1 MNNWP
6 DGALTREE
14 MSELLNETPRWHV
27 EWCVGSRRAPTEGLG
42 APLPAGVLSGVPTRA
57 KRRKFERGTQE
68 HRTWF
73 YPSLLRMAIWPSTRS
88 HDGA

>member
-6 DGALTREE
+6 HGALTREE
-14 MSELLNETPRWHV
+14 VSERLDASTRWHV
-27 EWCVGSRRAPTEGLG
+27 EWCEGSGKAPTKGLG
-42 APLPAGVLSGVPTRA
+42 LALPEGVLHGVPTRA

-73 YPSLLRMAIWPSTRS
+73 FAFVGEDGSLAFHEGP
-88 HDGA
+88 

>member
-14 MSELLNETPRWHV
+14 VSELLDATTRWSI
-27 EWCVGSRRAPTEGLG
+27 EWCAGSRVTVTEGRG
-42 APLPAGVLSGVPTRA
+42 VALPDGVLHGVPTRA

-73 YPSLLRMAIWPSTRS
+73 FAFVTE
-88 HDGA
+88 DGRIAFHEGP

>member
-6 DGALTREE
+6 KGALTREE
-14 MSELLNETPRWHV
+14 VCDLLDATTGWHI
-27 EWCVGSRRAPTEGLG
+27 EWCEGSRVGPTEGHG
-42 APLPAGVLSGVPTRA
+42 VSLPGGVLHGVPTRA

-73 YPSLLRMAIWPSTRS
+73 FAFVAEDGSLLFRE
-88 HDGA
+88 GA